1 MFSVGD
7 LVDRGPAPEA
17 ALEWIIPIRGNHEQ
31 TMINALTLEGG
42 RRMKSGY
49 SDRWAHMGGGWWWD
63 FPDINEHAEAQRCES
78 EIDQWLTA
86 LRQVPY
92 VRTIETAGKSSGSST
107 RQTSTTAT
115 GPSCAAAYPTSPRA
129 SQRTEG
135 SSAPAAPIHR
145 ARSCGETEPSND
157 STAQLTIYPQR

>member
-42 RRMKSGY
+42 RRMKAGY

-92 VRTIETAGKSSGSST
+92 VRTIETAGKSS
-107 RQTSTTAT
+107 
-115 GPSCAAAYPTSPRA
+115 
-129 SQRTEG
+129 
-135 SSAPAAPIHR
+135 
-145 ARSCGETEPSND
+145 
-157 STAQLTIYPQR
+157 